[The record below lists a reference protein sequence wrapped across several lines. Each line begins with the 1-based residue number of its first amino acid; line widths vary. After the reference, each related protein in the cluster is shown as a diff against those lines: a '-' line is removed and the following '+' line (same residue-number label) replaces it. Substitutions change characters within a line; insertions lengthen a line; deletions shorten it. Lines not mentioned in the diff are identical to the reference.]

1 MEIQK
6 QSFSSQQNFKGFHVL
21 DTKAQKSL
29 LTSLN
34 SKQLNTLSGYVKE
47 QESNSVHILL
57 TSAKGNR
64 LKASL
69 FCPYRIK
76 DMKTDYKQI
85 PVFESKFHFIKRV
98 VKIADKYKQQI
109 KGFKVLKL
117 NWAYSMLPE
126 WKNKMKV

>member
-1 MEIQK
+1 MDPKVQK
-6 QSFSSQQNFKGFHVL
+6 H
-21 DTKAQKSL
+21 L
-29 LTSLN
+29 LTTLN
-34 SKQLNTLSGYVKE
+34 PKQLNNLSKIAKS
-47 QESNSVHILL
+47 QEDNSVHILL

-109 KGFKVLKL
+109 KGFKILKL

>member
-57 TSAKGNR
+57 TSAT
-64 LKASL
+64 L
-69 FCPYRIK
+69 FLRILSIFGVK
-76 DMKTDYKQI
+76 EISINKTPI
-85 PVFESKFHFIKRV
+85 
-98 VKIADKYKQQI
+98 
-109 KGFKVLKL
+109 
-117 NWAYSMLPE
+117 
-126 WKNKMKV
+126 